1 MAVVVAAGMGRLLRL
16 AWKVIRL
23 FLFFLVLV
31 VGYLAV
37 TAVQVWLTSRHSE
50 PRVAQAVVVMG
61 AAQYDGVPSPDLA
74 ARLSDA
80 YSLWHRRL
88 VPLVVVTGY
97 KEPGDLFTEAQA
109 SAIWLKARGVPARDI
124 VEVGGD
130 DSWANLS
137 DAAAAL
143 HQRGLDRVLI
153 ATDGFH
159 EDRSLAIATNV
170 GLRAWPVPATSSPIT
185 GWSTVPYF
193 AKETLGVA
201 IGRIAGYQRLHRL
214 GAPALGPDQPP
225 FGGLKGP
232 PDSTDRVS

>member
-1 MAVVVAAGMGRLLRL
+1 VAVVAAGRLLRSL
-16 AWKVIRL
+16 HRILRLVLL
-23 FLFFLVLV
+23 FLALII
-31 VGYLAV
+31 GYLAV

-50 PRVAQAVVVMG
+50 ARAAQAAVVMG

-74 ARLSDA
+74 GRLRQADD
-80 YSLWHRRL
+80 LWRRHL

-97 KEPGDLFTEAQA
+97 KEPGDQFTEAQA
-109 SAIWLKARGVPARDI
+109 SEIWLVAHGVPAGAI

-137 DAAAAL
+137 DAAGAL
-143 HQRGLDRVLI
+143 DERGLDRVLI
-153 ATDGFH
+153 VTDGFH

-170 GLRAWPVPATSSPIT
+170 GLKAWPVPASASPIT

-201 IGRIAGYQRLHRL
+201 LGRIIGYQRLHTL
-214 GAPALGPDQPP
+214 GSGAVGTGVSRVPGPI
-225 FGGLKGP
+225 G
-232 PDSTDRVS
+232 

>member
-1 MAVVVAAGMGRLLRL
+1 VAVVVAVAAGRLVRLLHRLLR
-16 AWKVIRL
+16 VI
-23 FLFFLVLV
+23 LVLSALV

-37 TAVQVWLTSRHSE
+37 TAVQVWLTSRHSDA
-50 PRVAQAVVVMG
+50 RVAQAAVVMG

-74 ARLSDA
+74 GRLQEADV
-80 YSLWHRRL
+80 LWRRHL

-97 KEPGDLFTEAQA
+97 KEPGDQYTEAQA
-109 SAIWLKARGVPARDI
+109 SEIWLVAHGVPAGAV

-143 HQRGLDRVLI
+143 DERGLDRVLI
-153 ATDGFH
+153 VTDGFH

-170 GLRAWPVPATSSPIT
+170 GLKAWPVPASHSPIT

-201 IGRIAGYQRLHRL
+201 LGRIIGYQRLHTL
-214 GAPALGPDQPP
+214 GSPVVGTGSARFPGPI
-225 FGGLKGP
+225 G
-232 PDSTDRVS
+232 